1 VAVDHRTSG
10 IVSVAAGVALGAVDF
25 ALQKVLPYPWA
36 NLANSAAVWAVA
48 AFALGY
54 WLRTG
59 ALRAAIAASVLLVV
73 AVPVYY
79 VTATLVQNDD
89 IANVWAPVSLVWMA
103 FGVLA
108 GVVFGIAGVW
118 ARGAGWHRIVGA
130 ALPGAVL
137 LAEAAR
143 LFRRGDDARW
153 TALIELALGVL
164 VIAMAARTAR
174 QRGASLAVAVPL
186 AALGFAGFQL
196 AGFA

>member
-1 VAVDHRTSG
+1 MTGDHRTLG
-10 IVSVAAGVALGAVDF
+10 VISVPAGVALGAVDF

-54 WLRTG
+54 WIRTG
-59 ALRAAIAASVLLVV
+59 ALRAAIAGTVLLVV
-73 AVPVYY
+73 AVPIYY

-89 IANVWAPVSLVWMA
+89 IANVWAPIGLMWMA

-118 ARGAGWHRIVGA
+118 ARGRGWQRIVGT

-143 LFRRGDDARW
+143 LFRLGSDARW

-164 VIAMAARTAR
+164 VIAMVGRTAR
-174 QRGASLAVAVPL
+174 QRGASLAAAVPL
-186 AALGFAGFQL
+186 AAIGFVGFL
-196 AGFA
+196 VAGFA

>member
-1 VAVDHRTSG
+1 MTVDHRTLG
-10 IVSVAAGVALGAVDF
+10 AVSVAAGVALGAVDF

-59 ALRAAIAASVLLVV
+59 PLRAAIAGSVLLVV

-79 VTATLVQNDD
+79 VTATLVQHDN

-108 GVVFGIAGVW
+108 GVVFGVAGVW
-118 ARGAGWHRIVGA
+118 ARANGWQRIVGA

-143 LFRRGDDARW
+143 LFRQGNDTRW

-186 AALGFAGFQL
+186 AALGFVGFHL